1 MAQKRKSAFKPKSAG
16 PKSPVCFVF
25 LAFSSVL
32 VPNLLCVQSK
42 KPSAKKKRSKYES
55 SDSEEFEVEDSDEEA
70 DEEESES
77 GEDQDSDD
85 DVPIANLK
93 KK

>member
-1 MAQKRKSAFKPKSAG
+1 MAQKRKSAFRPKSAG
-16 PKSPVCFVF
+16 PKSPVRFAF

-32 VPNLLCVQSK
+32 VLNLLCVQSK